1 MSSESF
7 TISKKALITLIAA
20 SIVVIISLGIRQ
32 TFGLFYFD
40 FNTDLDIS
48 ISHFGFVMGLQLLL
62 WGVFSP
68 LFGVITDKYG
78 GAVAIFIGFVFYLV
92 GVLLFYSG
100 YNTGGY
106 FTLTI
111 GVMIGIGLGSTA
123 IGIPVSVVAKH
134 FPASNRTIATG
145 IVTCAGSFGY
155 FVSPLLVRYSLV
167 ETGWENTLLYFSL
180 LLGLGLV
187 VALFVSTPKIP
198 VGVNQ
203 DNNQTAREALKEAF
217 ANKSFIYLTLGFF
230 VCGWH
235 IALVATHIPTYM
247 ADKGLPDWTPAMVLA
262 LIGVFNMAGTIT
274 SGYLATRYSKKKIL
288 SAIYLL
294 RGVSIIYFIFLPP
307 SIFNS
312 VVFGVTFG
320 FLWLST
326 VPPTNGLVAHIF
338 GTKYVGLL
346 YGIVFVSHQIGSFLG
361 AYLGGVFYE
370 LNGNFD
376 YAWYGSIAL
385 SLFAGLIH
393 LPIVEKAIERTQ
405 LSSFNCFLYYR

>member
-1 MSSESF
+1 MITPKFITSR
-7 TISKKALITLIAA
+7 KALITLICA

-32 TFGLFYFD
+32 TFGLFFFD
-40 FNTDLDIS
+40 FNNDLNIS

-68 LFGVITDKYG
+68 LFGIITDKFG
-78 GAVAIFIGFVFYLV
+78 GAISIFVGFLFYLAAI
-92 GVLLFYSG
+92 LLFNSG
-100 YNTGGY
+100 LNTGIY

-123 IGIPVSVVAKH
+123 IGIPVSIVAKH

-155 FVSPLLVRYSLV
+155 FVSPLLVRYSLI
-167 ETGWENTLLYFSL
+167 ETGWQNTLVYFSML
-180 LLGLGLV
+180 LILGLV
-187 VALFVSTPKIP
+187 IAFFISTPKIP
-198 VGVNQ
+198 VG
-203 DNNQTAREALKEAF
+203 DEENNQTATEALKEALSD
-217 ANKSFIYLTLGFF
+217 KSFIYLTLGFF

-247 ADKGLPDWTPAMVLA
+247 MDKGLPNWTPAMVLA
-262 LIGVFNMAGTIT
+262 LIGLFNMLGTIT
-274 SGYLATRYSKKKIL
+274 SGYLSTRFSKKKIL

-307 SIFNS
+307 SVFNS

-326 VPPTNGLVAHIF
+326 VPPTNGIVAHIF

-346 YGIVFVSHQIGSFLG
+346 YGIVFVSHQVGSFLG

-370 LNGNFD
+370 MNGNFD
-376 YAWYGSIAL
+376 YAWYVSIAL
-385 SLFAGLIH
+385 SIFAGLIH
-393 LPIVEKAIERTQ
+393 LPIIEKAIERPQTT
-405 LSSFNCFLYYR
+405 

>member
-203 DNNQTAREALKEAF
+203 DNNQTIREALKEAF

-326 VPPTNGLVAHIF
+326 VPPTNGIVAHIF

-385 SLFAGLIH
+385 SIFAGLIH

-405 LSSFNCFLYYR
+405 PA

>member
-1 MSSESF
+1 MSRESF

-20 SIVVIISLGIRQ
+20 SVVVIISLGIRQ

-62 WGVFSP
+62 WGIFSP
-68 LFGVITDKYG
+68 LFGIITDKYG
-78 GAVAIFIGFVFYLV
+78 GAVAIFVGFVFYLA
-92 GVLLFYSG
+92 GILFFYSG
-100 YNTGGY
+100 FNTGGY

-111 GVMIGIGLGSTA
+111 GVLIGIGLGSTA

-167 ETGWENTLLYFSL
+167 ETGWENTLIYFSV
-180 LLGLGLV
+180 LLGLGLLA
-187 VALFVSTPKIP
+187 ALFVSTPRIP

-203 DNNQTAREALKEAF
+203 DNNQTATEALKEAF

-326 VPPTNGLVAHIF
+326 VPPTNGIVAHIF

-405 LSSFNCFLYYR
+405 PA

>member
-203 DNNQTAREALKEAF
+203 DNNQTARDALKEAF

-312 VVFGVTFG
+312 VVFGITFG

-326 VPPTNGLVAHIF
+326 VPPTNGIVAHIF

-385 SLFAGLIH
+385 SIFAGLIH

-405 LSSFNCFLYYR
+405 PA

>member
-7 TISKKALITLIAA
+7 VISKKALVTLIAA
-20 SIVVIISLGIRQ
+20 SIIVIISLGIRQ
-32 TFGLFYFD
+32 TFGLFFFD
-40 FNTDLDIS
+40 FNVDLNIS

-78 GAVAIFIGFVFYLV
+78 GAIAIFLGFLLYLA

-100 YNTGGY
+100 FNTGYY

-111 GVMIGIGLGSTA
+111 GILIGIGLGSTA

-155 FVSPLLVRYSLV
+155 FVSPLLVRYSLM
-167 ETGWENTLLYFSL
+167 ETGWENTLLYFCL
-180 LLGLGLV
+180 LLGLGLI

-198 VGVNQ
+198 VGVDQ
-203 DNNQTAREALKEAF
+203 NNKQTASEALKEAF

-247 ADKGLPDWTPAMVLA
+247 MDKGMPEWTAAMILA
-262 LIGVFNMAGTIT
+262 LIGIFNMVGTIT
-274 SGYLATRYSKKKIL
+274 SGYLSTKYSKKKIL

-294 RGVSIIYFIFLPP
+294 RGLSIIYFIFLPP

-312 VVFGVTFG
+312 VIFGITFG

-326 VPPTNGLVAHIF
+326 VPPTNGIVGHIF

-370 LNGNFD
+370 INGNFD
-376 YAWYGSIAL
+376 YAWYVSIAL
-385 SLFAGLIH
+385 SIFAGLIH
-393 LPIVEKAIERTQ
+393 LPIIERAIERPQTA
-405 LSSFNCFLYYR
+405 

>member
-203 DNNQTAREALKEAF
+203 DNNQTARDALKEAF

-262 LIGVFNMAGTIT
+262 LIGIFNMAGTIT

-326 VPPTNGLVAHIF
+326 VPPTNGIVAHIF

-385 SLFAGLIH
+385 SIFAGLIH

-405 LSSFNCFLYYR
+405 PA

>member
-1 MSSESF
+1 MTSEKFS
-7 TISKKALITLIAA
+7 INKKALITLIAA

-32 TFGLFYFD
+32 TFGLFFFD
-40 FNTDLDIS
+40 FNTDLNIS

-78 GAVAIFIGFVFYLV
+78 GAIAIFIGFLFYLA

-100 YNTGGY
+100 LNTGTY

-111 GVMIGIGLGSTA
+111 GVMIGVGLGSTA

-155 FVSPLLVRYSLV
+155 FVSPLLVRYSLI
-167 ETGWENTLLYFSL
+167 ESGWENTLIYFSL
-180 LLGLGLV
+180 LLGLGLI
-187 VALFVSTPKIP
+187 VALFVSTPKVP
-198 VGVNQ
+198 VGVDQ
-203 DNNQTAREALKEAF
+203 DNKQTAREALKEAF
-217 ANKSFIYLTLGFF
+217 ENKSFIYLTLGFF

-247 ADKGLPDWTPAMVLA
+247 MDKGMPDWTAAMILA
-262 LIGVFNMAGTIT
+262 LIGIFNMLGTIT
-274 SGYLATRYSKKKIL
+274 SGYLSTRYSKKKIL

-326 VPPTNGLVAHIF
+326 VPPTNGIVGHIF

-361 AYLGGVFYE
+361 AYLGGIFYE
-370 LNGNFD
+370 INGSFD
-376 YAWYGSIAL
+376 YAWYVSIAL
-385 SLFAGLIH
+385 SIFAGVIH
-393 LPIVEKAIERTQ
+393 LPIIEKAIERTQ
-405 LSSFNCFLYYR
+405 PA

>member
-1 MSSESF
+1 MSSEKFF
-7 TISKKALITLIAA
+7 TSKKALITLIAA
-20 SIVVIISLGIRQ
+20 SLVVIISLGIRQ

-68 LFGVITDKYG
+68 IFGYITDKYG
-78 GAVAIFIGFVFYLV
+78 GAIAIIIGFLFYLA
-92 GVLLFYSG
+92 GVLLFNSG
-100 YNTGGY
+100 FNSNAY

-111 GVMIGIGLGSTA
+111 GVLIGIGLGSTA

-155 FVSPLLVRYSLV
+155 FVSPLLVRYSLI
-167 ETGWENTLLYFSL
+167 ETGWENTLIYFCL
-180 LLGLGLV
+180 LLGLGLI

-198 VGVNQ
+198 KGVNQ
-203 DNNQTAREALKEAF
+203 DNNQTAKEALKEAF
-217 ANKSFIYLTLGFF
+217 SNKSFIYLTLGFF

-262 LIGVFNMAGTIT
+262 LIGAFNMVGTIT
-274 SGYLATRYSKKKIL
+274 SGYLATRYSKKIIL

-294 RGVSIIYFIFLPP
+294 RGVSIIYFIFLP
-307 SIFNS
+307 SSVFNS

-326 VPPTNGLVAHIF
+326 VPPTNGIVAHIF
-338 GTKYVGLL
+338 GTKYVALL

-370 LNGNFD
+370 LTGNFD

-385 SLFAGLIH
+385 SIFAGLIH

-405 LSSFNCFLYYR
+405 PA

>member
-180 LLGLGLV
+180 LLGFGLV

-203 DNNQTAREALKEAF
+203 DNNQTARDALKEAF

-326 VPPTNGLVAHIF
+326 VPPTNGIVAHIF

-385 SLFAGLIH
+385 SIFAGLIH

-405 LSSFNCFLYYR
+405 PA

>member
-7 TISKKALITLIAA
+7 IISKKALITLIAA

-68 LFGVITDKYG
+68 LFGIITDKYG
-78 GAVAIFIGFVFYLV
+78 GAVAIFIGFAFYLL

-203 DNNQTAREALKEAF
+203 DNNQTARDALKEAF

-294 RGVSIIYFIFLPP
+294 RGVSICLFIFTPP
-307 SIFNS
+307 STISSIIFGAS
-312 VVFGVTFG
+312 FG
-320 FLWLST
+320 FFWLST
-326 VPPTNGLVAHIF
+326 VPATSGIVAHIF
-338 GTKYVGLL
+338 GTKYLGLL
-346 YGIVFVSHQIGSFLG
+346 YGIVFLSHQIGSFFG
-361 AYLGGVFYE
+361 AYLGGLFYD
-370 LNGNFD
+370 L
-376 YAWYGSIAL
+376 YGSYDYCL
-385 SLFAGLIH
+385 
-393 LPIVEKAIERTQ
+393 
-405 LSSFNCFLYYR
+405 LYTSPSPRDS

>member
-1 MSSESF
+1 MSSEKFF
-7 TISKKALITLIAA
+7 TSKKALITLIAA
-20 SIVVIISLGIRQ
+20 SLVVIISLGIRQ

-68 LFGVITDKYG
+68 IFGYITDKYG
-78 GAVAIFIGFVFYLV
+78 GAIAIIIGFLFYLA
-92 GVLLFYSG
+92 GVLLFNSG
-100 YNTGGY
+100 FNSNAY

-111 GVMIGIGLGSTA
+111 GVLIGIGLGSTA

-155 FVSPLLVRYSLV
+155 FVSPLLVRYSLI
-167 ETGWENTLLYFSL
+167 ETGWENTLFYFCL
-180 LLGLGLV
+180 LLGLGLI

-198 VGVNQ
+198 KGVNQ
-203 DNNQTAREALKEAF
+203 DNNQTAKEALKEAF
-217 ANKSFIYLTLGFF
+217 SNKSFIYLTLGFF

-262 LIGVFNMAGTIT
+262 LIGAFNMVGTIT
-274 SGYLATRYSKKKIL
+274 SGYLATRYSKKIIL

-307 SIFNS
+307 SVFNS

-326 VPPTNGLVAHIF
+326 VPPTNGIVAHIF
-338 GTKYVGLL
+338 GTKYVALL

-370 LNGNFD
+370 LTGNFD

-385 SLFAGLIH
+385 SIFAGLIH

-405 LSSFNCFLYYR
+405 PA

>member
-7 TISKKALITLIAA
+7 IISKKALITLIAA

-68 LFGVITDKYG
+68 LFGIITDKYG
-78 GAVAIFIGFVFYLV
+78 GAVAIFIGFVFYLI

-203 DNNQTAREALKEAF
+203 DNNQTVREALKEAF

-288 SAIYLL
+288 SVIYLL

-326 VPPTNGLVAHIF
+326 VPPTNGIVAHIF

-393 LPIVEKAIERTQ
+393 LPIIEKAIERTQ
-405 LSSFNCFLYYR
+405 PA

>member
-1 MSSESF
+1 MSSENFSV
-7 TISKKALITLIAA
+7 SKKALITLIAA
-20 SIVVIISLGIRQ
+20 SLVVIISLGIRQ

-40 FNTDLDIS
+40 FNTDLNIS

-62 WGVFSP
+62 WGIFSP

-78 GAVAIFIGFVFYLV
+78 GAIAIFVGFIFYLA
-92 GVLLFYSG
+92 GILLFYSG
-100 YNTGGY
+100 LNTGPY

-111 GVMIGIGLGSTA
+111 GVMIGVGLGSTA
-123 IGIPVSVVAKH
+123 IGIPVSIVAKH

-155 FVSPLLVRYSLV
+155 FVSPLLVRYSLI
-167 ETGWENTLLYFSL
+167 EIGWESTLLYFCA
-180 LLGLGLV
+180 LLGVGLI

-198 VGVNQ
+198 VGVDQ
-203 DNNQTAREALKEAF
+203 NNKQTATEALKEALE
-217 ANKSFIYLTLGFF
+217 NKSFIFLTLGFF

-235 IALVATHIPTYM
+235 IALVATHIPKYM
-247 ADKGLPDWTPAMVLA
+247 MDKGMPDWTAAMILA
-262 LIGVFNMAGTIT
+262 LIGVFNMLGTIT
-274 SGYLATRYSKKKIL
+274 SGYLSTRYSKKKIL

-326 VPPTNGLVAHIF
+326 VPPTNGIVGHIF

-361 AYLGGVFYE
+361 AYLGGIIYE
-370 LNGNFD
+370 INGNFD
-376 YAWYGSIAL
+376 YAWYVSIAL
-385 SLFAGLIH
+385 SVFAGLIH
-393 LPIVEKAIERTQ
+393 LPIIEKAIERAQ
-405 LSSFNCFLYYR
+405 PA

>member
-1 MSSESF
+1 MNSENF

-48 ISHFGFVMGLQLLL
+48 ISHFGFAMGLQLLL

-92 GVLLFYSG
+92 GVLFFYSG
-100 YNTGGY
+100 FNTGSY

-180 LLGLGLV
+180 LLGIGLV
-187 VALFVSTPKIP
+187 ISLFVSTPKIP
-198 VGVNQ
+198 VGVNK

-326 VPPTNGLVAHIF
+326 VPPTNGIVAHIF

-405 LSSFNCFLYYR
+405 PA

>member
-7 TISKKALITLIAA
+7 TISKKALITLVAA

-203 DNNQTAREALKEAF
+203 DNNQTARDALKEAF

-326 VPPTNGLVAHIF
+326 VPPTNGIVAHIF

-385 SLFAGLIH
+385 SIFAGLIH

-405 LSSFNCFLYYR
+405 PA

>member
-1 MSSESF
+1 MSSENF

-40 FNTDLDIS
+40 FNADLDIS

-92 GVLLFYSG
+92 GVLFFYSG
-100 YNTGGY
+100 FNTGGY

-167 ETGWENTLLYFSL
+167 ETGWENTLLYFCL
-180 LLGLGLV
+180 LLGVGLV
-187 VALFVSTPKIP
+187 VSLFVSTPKIP

-312 VVFGVTFG
+312 IVFGVTFG

-326 VPPTNGLVAHIF
+326 VPPTNGIVAHIF

-385 SLFAGLIH
+385 SIFAGLIH

-405 LSSFNCFLYYR
+405 PA

>member
-1 MSSESF
+1 MKSEKF
-7 TISKKALITLIAA
+7 ITNNKALVTLIAA
-20 SIVVIISLGIRQ
+20 SLVVIIALGIRQ
-32 TFGLFYFD
+32 TFGLFFFD
-40 FNTDLDIS
+40 FNNDLNIS
-48 ISHFGFVMGLQLLL
+48 ISHFGFVMGLQLFL
-62 WGVFSP
+62 WGIFSP
-68 LFGVITDKYG
+68 IFGVITDKYG
-78 GAVAIFIGFVFYLV
+78 GAIAIFIGFLFYLA

-100 YNTGGY
+100 FNNNFY
-106 FTLTI
+106 FTITI
-111 GVMIGIGLGSTA
+111 GVLIGIGLGSTA

-134 FPASNRTIATG
+134 FPVSNRTIATG
-145 IVTCAGSFGY
+145 IVTSAGSFGY
-155 FVSPLLVRYSLV
+155 FVSPLLVRYSLI
-167 ETGWENTLLYFSL
+167 ETGWENTLLYFCL

-198 VGVNQ
+198 VGTDQN
-203 DNNQTAREALKEAF
+203 NNQTATEALKEAF

-247 ADKGLPDWTPAMVLA
+247 MDKGLPDWTAAMILA
-262 LIGVFNMAGTIT
+262 LIGVFNMVGTIT
-274 SGYLATRYSKKKIL
+274 SGYLSTRFSKKKIL

-294 RGVSIIYFIFLPP
+294 RGISIIYFIFLPP
-307 SIFNS
+307 SVFNS
-312 VVFGVTFG
+312 VIFGITFG

-326 VPPTNGLVAHIF
+326 VPPTNGIVGHIF

-385 SLFAGLIH
+385 SIFAGLIH
-393 LPIVEKAIERTQ
+393 LPIKEKAIERIQTA
-405 LSSFNCFLYYR
+405 